1 MKITII
7 LVGKTEA
14 EYLVKG
20 ISDYI
25 KRIKH
30 YVSFNEIV
38 IPALKNTGSLSE
50 DLQKQKE
57 GSLILSNLKSTDELI
72 LLDEKGDKF
81 TSLSFA
87 DFIEKKMIAGSKN
100 LVFTIG
106 GPYGFSDNVYNR
118 ANMKISLSD
127 MTFSHQ
133 MVRLIFMEQLYRAM
147 TIIKGEPYHH
157 Q

>member
-20 ISDYI
+20 ISDYV

-57 GSLILSNLKSTDELI
+57 GSFILSNLKSTDELI

-87 DFIEKKMIAGSKN
+87 DFIEKKMITSSKN
-100 LVFTIG
+100 IVFTIG

>member
-106 GPYGFSDNVYNR
+106 GPYGFSDTVYNR